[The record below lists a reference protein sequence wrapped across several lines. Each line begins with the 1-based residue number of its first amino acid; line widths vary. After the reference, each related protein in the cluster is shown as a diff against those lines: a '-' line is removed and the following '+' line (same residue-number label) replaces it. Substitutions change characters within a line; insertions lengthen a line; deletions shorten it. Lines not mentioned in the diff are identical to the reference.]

1 MANKLTCRT
10 YCFRVATFQPVIR
23 HCPWQSLLFVADA
36 FQVGLDNGLEI
47 DFVNLTH
54 VRVLFFPNPKA
65 LFANVL
71 RQKTTAV

>member
-23 HCPWQSLLFVADA
+23 HCPWQSLLFVAVA

-54 VRVLFFPNPKA
+54 VRVLFFPGPKT
-65 LFANVL
+65 LFTNAL
-71 RQKTTAV
+71 RQETTAV